1 MNKRNMSE
9 LFDDVTAGIR
19 NERVADATVKAAAE
33 RVQTRLGHE
42 QAAAQAGVATVEH
55 LRGCDD
61 FQALIPA
68 YLGGFLTGAR
78 TMLLEDHT
86 RECVP
91 CRKALKDARHG
102 FAAQPVSVKA
112 ERQSPWAKVGLK
124 SNWLQMPAA
133 RWALAAAVVLGFGV
147 FAWPFISQLLPGGG
161 LTATVEASS
170 GAVYRVGENHT
181 QALKAGEQLSRGEHL
196 RTSKDAGAVVKLSDG
211 STIEARE
218 RSEFSISFTV
228 SGITIN
234 LERGNI
240 IVQAAKQGDKQLFV
254 ATADSLVSVKGTTFA
269 VNSGTKGSRVS
280 VVEGEVQVDR
290 GGQKTA
296 LHPGEQLA
304 THPSIA
310 AVSVKD
316 EVAWSRD
323 AQRYKQILDTVKR
336 DIDAKVAMP
345 GNRYSTRLL
354 DLMPEN
360 TVFYAAI
367 PNLSQTLAQAKSI
380 LEQNIQTN
388 PELRAWYEQQAAGE
402 KKGKQGFG
410 DVVAKLTEFGQF
422 LGQEIAV
429 GASNEGVLALAEV
442 SNPDSF
448 RAYVEQQL
456 AGVQGGKEH
465 VLFVENPLT
474 FNAANHAAGK
484 AATKTGKGSDQLL
497 VWLNGNLLAAS
508 TDVTKLQTLAA
519 TANGD
524 GKNVTASRFNATP
537 FHARLADVY
546 REGAG
551 LVIGADLEKLIVHSI
566 ATEKNQEKHAA
577 ILNQLG
583 INRAQHFIAELKE
596 VNGQPQNRAVV
607 TFDQANGAQRGLA
620 SWLAQPGSMGALQFI
635 SPDANV
641 VASFVV
647 ENPTALYDDLLNT
660 LKTADESAWQ
670 QFSDLQLQHNVSLRD
685 DFAAKLG
692 GEFAVAVDGPLL
704 PTPSWKVVFEVNN
717 PEGLQQSIE
726 HAVTELNA
734 ELAAKGQTQQLTWD
748 NSQNGDRVFYRLKPA
763 TGMGEVNY
771 TFAYGYLIAAPS
783 KALVENAIKY
793 RESGYTLTQ
802 SAKFKAALPADKQ
815 ANFSAMVY
823 YNVGSILAP
832 LAKRAGTVNGVSK
845 DGQNVLQKLATDK
858 AGLAYVY
865 SLGDRMVLSL
875 NTEDGPVGLTP
886 SSLLGM
892 GGGFGLGEILKHAGH

>member
-1 MNKRNMSE
+1 MSKRNLNE
-9 LFDDVTAGIR
+9 LFDDATAGIR
-19 NERVADATVKAAAE
+19 NERLDDATVKAAAD
-33 RVQTRLGHE
+33 RVQTRLSHE

-91 CRKALKDARHG
+91 CRKALKQARQG
-102 FAAQPVSVKA
+102 LAAQPVTVKA
-112 ERQSPWAKVGLK
+112 ETAKAGFGLNL
-124 SNWLQMPAA
+124 SWLQMPAA
-133 RWALAAAVVLGFGV
+133 RWALAAAVVIGFGV
-147 FAWPFISQLLPGGG
+147 FAWPFLSQLIPGGG
-161 LTATVEASS
+161 GMATVEAAS
-170 GAVYRVGENHT
+170 GAVYRVGENST
-181 QALKAGEQLSRGEHL
+181 KALKPGEQLARGERL
-196 RTSKDAGAVVKLSDG
+196 RTAKDAGAVVKLSDG

-218 RSEFSISFTV
+218 RSEFSVGFTV
-228 SGITIN
+228 SGITVS

-254 ATADSLVSVKGTTFA
+254 ATPDSLVSVKGTTFA

-290 GGQKTA
+290 AGKKTA

-310 AVSVKD
+310 AVPVKD
-316 EVAWSRD
+316 EVSWSRD
-323 AQRYKQILDTVKR
+323 AQRYQQILDSVKR
-336 DIDAKVAMP
+336 DIDARVAMP

-402 KKGKQGFG
+402 KKGRQGFN
-410 DVVAKLTEFGQF
+410 DVVNKLTEFGQF
-422 LGQEIAV
+422 LGQEIAI
-429 GASNEGVLALAEV
+429 GASNEGVVALAEV
-442 SNPDSF
+442 SNPDAF
-448 RAYVEQQL
+448 RAYAEQQL
-456 AGVQGGKEH
+456 AGVEGAKEH
-465 VLFVENPLT
+465 LTFVENPLT
-474 FNAANHAAGK
+474 FSGASKAPGK
-484 AATKTGKGSDQLL
+484 AGKGSDQLM
-497 VWLNGNLLAAS
+497 VWLNGDLLVAS
-508 TDVTKLQTLAA
+508 TDAAKLQTLAA
-519 TANGD
+519 SAKNGAANSF
-524 GKNVTASRFNATP
+524 NASR

-551 LVIGADLEKLIVHSI
+551 LVIGADLEKLIVHSV
-566 ATEKNQEKHAA
+566 AGEKDQAKTTA

-583 INRAQHFIAELKE
+583 INRAQHFIAEMKE
-596 VNGQPQNRAVV
+596 VNGQPQNRAVL
-607 TFDQANGAQRGLA
+607 TFDNQNGTQRGLSA
-620 SWLAQPGSMGALQFI
+620 WLSQPGPMGALQFI

-647 ENPTALYDDLLNT
+647 ENPTALYDDLMNT
-660 LKTADESAWQ
+660 LQTADANAFQ
-670 QFSDLQLQHNVSLRD
+670 QFLNLQTQHGISLRE

-692 GEFAVAVDGPLL
+692 GEFAVAVDGPVL
-704 PTPSWKVVFEVNN
+704 PTPSWKAVFEVND
-717 PEGLQQSIE
+717 PAGLQQSLE

-734 ELAAKGQTQQLTWD
+734 ELAAKGQTQQLVWENTQ
-748 NSQNGDRVFYRLKPA
+748 SGDRTFYRLKPT
-763 TGMGEVNY
+763 TGLGEVNY
-771 TFAYGYLIAAPS
+771 TYAYGYLIAAPS
-783 KALVENAIKY
+783 KTLVENAIKY

-815 ANFSAMVY
+815 ANFSGMVY

-832 LAKRAGTVNGVSK
+832 FAKRAGALNGIPK
-845 DGQNVLQKLATDK
+845 EGQSVLQKLASDK
-858 AGLAYVY
+858 AALAYVY
-865 SLGDRMVLSL
+865 SLGDRMILSL

-886 SSLLGM
+886 STLVGLNS
-892 GGGFGLGEILKHAGH
+892 GFLGEIFKQAAH

>member
-1 MNKRNMSE
+1 MNKRNLNE

-19 NERVADATVKAAAE
+19 NERLDDATVKAAAE
-33 RVQTRLGHE
+33 RVQTRLSHE

-68 YLGGFLTGAR
+68 YLGGFLTSAR

-91 CRKALKDARHG
+91 CRKALKEARHG
-102 FAAQPVSVKA
+102 HAAQPVTVKA
-112 ERQSPWAKVGLK
+112 ETARPGFFNLNWA
-124 SNWLQMPAA
+124 WLQMPAA
-133 RWALAAAVVLGFGV
+133 RWALAAAVVLGFGI
-147 FAWPFISQLLPGGG
+147 FAWPFVSQMLPGGG
-161 LTATVEASS
+161 GMATVEAAS
-170 GAVYRVGENHT
+170 GAVYRVGENNT
-181 QALKAGEQLSRGEHL
+181 RALQPGEQLARGERL
-196 RTSKDAGAVVKLSDG
+196 RTAKDAGAVVKLSDG

-228 SGITIN
+228 SGITVN

-240 IVQAAKQGDKQLFV
+240 IVQAAKQGDQKLFV
-254 ATADSLVSVKGTTFA
+254 ATPDSLVSVKGTTFA

-290 GGQKTA
+290 AGQKTA
-296 LHPGEQLA
+296 LHPGQQLA
-304 THPSIA
+304 THPSIV
-310 AVSVKD
+310 AVPVKD
-316 EVAWSRD
+316 EISWSRD
-323 AQRYKQILDTVKR
+323 AQRYKQILDSVKR

-354 DLMPEN
+354 DLMPED

-388 PELRAWYEQQAAGE
+388 PELRAWYEQQGAGE
-402 KKGKQGFG
+402 KKGKHGF
-410 DVVAKLTEFGQF
+410 DEVVTKLTEFGQF
-422 LGQEIAV
+422 LGQEIAI
-429 GASNEGVLALAEV
+429 GAANEGVVAMAEV
-442 SNPDSF
+442 NNPDGF

-456 AGVQGGKEH
+456 AGVEGSKEH

-474 FNAANHAAGK
+474 FNQADK
-484 AATKTGKGSDQLL
+484 APRKAGKGSDHLL
-497 VWLNGNLLAAS
+497 VWLNGDLLVAS
-508 TDVTKLQTLAA
+508 TDLAKLQTLAA
-519 TANGD
+519 SAKGSA
-524 GKNVTASRFNATP
+524 ASRFNATR

-551 LVIGADLEKLIVHSI
+551 LVIGADLERLIVHSL
-566 ATEKNQEKHAA
+566 ASDKDQVKSAA

-607 TFDQANGAQRGLA
+607 TFDNQNGPQRGLA
-620 SWLAQPGSMGALQFI
+620 SWLAQPGPMGALQFI

-647 ENPTALYDDLLNT
+647 DNPTALYDDLMNT
-660 LKTADESAWQ
+660 LKTADEKDWQ
-670 QFSDLQLQHNVSLRD
+670 EFNNLQTQHGISLRE

-692 GEFAVAVDGPLL
+692 GEFAVAVDGPVL

-726 HAVTELNA
+726 HAVAEMNKEL
-734 ELAAKGQTQQLTWD
+734 EAKGQTQRLVWENTQ
-748 NSQNGDRVFYRLKPA
+748 SGDRTFYRLKPS
-763 TGMGEVNY
+763 TGLGEVNY
-771 TFAYGYLIAAPS
+771 AYAYGYLIAAPS

-793 RESGYTLTQ
+793 RESGYTLMQ
-802 SAKFKAALPADKQ
+802 SAKFKAALPSDKQ

-823 YNVGSILAP
+823 YNVGSIFAP
-832 LAKRAGTVNGVSK
+832 LAKRAGTVEGVSK
-845 DGQNVLQKLATDK
+845 GGRNVLQKLASDK

-865 SLGDRMVLSL
+865 SLGDRMILSL

-886 SSLLGM
+886 SSLLGL
-892 GGGFGLGEILKHAGH
+892 GDGPLGEILKHASR